1 MVFMSSLMKRQS
13 DRVPDLTG
21 VGGKVCFDGSPRLR
35 YSQPERPSDPLKRN
49 LLPATA
55 HFHHDHTFASRRPA

>member
-1 MVFMSSLMKRQS
+1 MSSLMKRQS

-21 VGGKVCFDGSPRLR
+21 VGGKVGFDGSPRLR

-55 HFHHDHTFASRRPA
+55 HFSS